1 MASGHGTATGA
12 FVLPYNLIRNL
23 TSPDEKAN
31 GVQTWFANV
40 NARDILNIGT
50 QDNLR
55 SYIAEHSPSKRNS
68 VHKQIENTIQELP
81 DRFINRNS
89 GITITCTSCEIDDA
103 QKIASLENVSII
115 NGAQTQG
122 ELKRYF
128 DREDSD
134 GADFMVR
141 AEIVMEPLRDQIV
154 ESNLGRAGHPLSDD
168 VVTQRVRSPE
178 KWSVGS

>member
-1 MASGHGTATGA
+1 MHDCAAYTAEPLAAMLIGSG
-12 FVLPYNLIRNL
+12 P
-23 TSPDEKAN
+23 SPPRPRE
-31 GVQTWFANV
+31 
-40 NARDILNIGT
+40 NA
-50 QDNLR
+50 
-55 SYIAEHSPSKRNS
+55 
-68 VHKQIENTIQELP
+68 
-81 DRFINRNS
+81 
-89 GITITCTSCEIDDA
+89 
-103 QKIASLENVSII
+103 SII

-128 DREDSD
+128 DREDSE